1 MSVDGGE
8 RVTLGYF
15 GGTLLPLL
23 AFANLGTLLV
33 LLSPF
38 AIVLHRLAARDT
50 PPTVAS
56 HHRFLARTWG
66 GALVVYLLLYALL
79 LLPLLLA
86 FQVLEVALQAAAA
99 RIGAP
104 LGHDFCAISLSDL
117 LTPRDDIVK
126 RLHAAAEGDF
136 VIAFYNPVSRRRRTL
151 LAEARD
157 ILLGHRPEDTPVLLA
172 SSLGRPEE
180 NIRYRR
186 LADLDVDDVDMLT
199 VVLVGSSNS
208 KLAQLGD
215 GPRMYTPRGYARRI
229 DGDLQDV
236 GNRHLETETS
246 E

>member
-99 RIGAP
+99 ADPGAVLP
-104 LGHDFCAISLSDL
+104 TVLTSLQAYLS
-117 LTPRDDIVK
+117 TAP
-126 RLHAAAEGDF
+126 GW
-136 VIAFYNPVSRRRRTL
+136 PVAT
-151 LAEARD
+151 A
-157 ILLGHRPEDTPVLLA
+157 VLLFVVHGLA
-172 SSLGRPEE
+172 SLIIATWLAVRL
-180 NIRYRR
+180 IRRWLRWSDR
-186 LADLDVDDVDMLT
+186 LPA
-199 VVLVGSSNS
+199 
-208 KLAQLGD
+208 
-215 GPRMYTPRGYARRI
+215 
-229 DGDLQDV
+229 
-236 GNRHLETETS
+236 
-246 E
+246 